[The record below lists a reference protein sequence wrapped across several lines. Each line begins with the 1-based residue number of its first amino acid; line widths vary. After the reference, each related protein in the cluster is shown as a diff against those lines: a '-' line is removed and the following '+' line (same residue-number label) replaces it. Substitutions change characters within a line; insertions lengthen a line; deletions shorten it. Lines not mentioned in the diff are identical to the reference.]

1 MVAPVLLVE
10 DDPDTL
16 SALCLLLEGEGYTV
30 VTAKD
35 AESALQ
41 QLEDGLRPSVVL
53 VDLHLPRASGWD
65 VMKHLDEEAHLR
77 SVPTIL
83 ISGMPKDN
91 VKTLADAVFKKP
103 VDFPNLLSTVRQFAN
118 RQTPEE

>member
-10 DDPDTL
+10 DDDDTR
-16 SALCLLLEGEGYTV
+16 SALCFLLEAEGYNV
-30 VTAKD
+30 VSVKD
-35 AESALQ
+35 AESAIQ
-41 QLEDGLRPSVVL
+41 QLTDGLRPSVVL

-77 SVPTIL
+77 DVPTIL

-91 VKTLADAVFKKP
+91 VKVLADAVFRKP
-103 VDFPNLLSTVRQFAN
+103 VDYGNLLATIRNFAK
-118 RQTPEE
+118 